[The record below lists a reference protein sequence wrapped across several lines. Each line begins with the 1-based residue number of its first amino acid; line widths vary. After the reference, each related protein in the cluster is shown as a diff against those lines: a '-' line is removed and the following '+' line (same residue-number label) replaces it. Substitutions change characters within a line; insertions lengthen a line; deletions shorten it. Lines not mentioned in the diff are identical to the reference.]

1 MVYARSDWNLFLFHL
16 GLVVVSHL
24 TGRHRL
30 LVLLSLLNLD
40 SESSVATWYSILTLA
55 ASSILL
61 IAIYRHHSMKPSR
74 FSGYWLVLGFIF
86 LFLSVDEACSI
97 HEKITK
103 GFLSYGIR
111 FGLVHGQWAVVY
123 GTLMLVLFLFLLPF
137 LNYLNPSLKIRFF
150 VAGAIFISGA
160 IGMNILGG
168 FFRHWGNL
176 VYHIFTGMEEVLEMI
191 GIALFIRALLLYI
204 HEEKVSLSIRF
215 LAKPAT

>member
-1 MVYARSDWNLFLFHL
+1 MLGLIGLFFLFHL
-16 GLVVVSHL
+16 GLVVISHL
-24 TGRHRL
+24 TGRHSL
-30 LVLLSLLNLD
+30 LGTVSLLNLD

-61 IAIYRHHSMKPSR
+61 IAIYRHHSVKPSR
-74 FSGYWLVLGFIF
+74 FSVYWLVLGLIF
-86 LFLSVDEACSI
+86 LFLSIDEACSI

-123 GTLMLVLFLFLLPF
+123 GTLMVVLFLFLLPF
-137 LNYLNPSLKIRFF
+137 LKYLNPPLKLRFF
-150 VAGAIFISGA
+150 VAGAVFVSGA

-168 FFRHWGNL
+168 FFRHWGIL
-176 VYHIFTGMEEVLEMI
+176 VYHIFTGIEEVLEMI

-204 HEEKVSLSIRF
+204 HEERVSLSVRF
-215 LAKPAT
+215 LAKPIKS